1 MVLMSN
7 VIRFLDRLLDM
18 LVLLL
23 CALILAVSVY
33 SLIDNTLIYRR
44 ANDASLL
51 KYRPRLDVPL
61 SESMP
66 ESEQADTRAIENQ
79 VAWICFED
87 TGIDFPVVQ
96 GEDNFVYL
104 NRDAFGDFSLSGAIF
119 LDSRSAPDFTDP
131 YSLIYGHHLEHGK
144 MFGCLENY
152 TDRAFFDA
160 HRIGTLVTEDEVLR
174 IELCAV
180 IYADGTDSVLFRPE
194 GQTTEGVL
202 AYAEKHADIFLPPG
216 NAQRI
221 LALST
226 CYGDSF
232 TSRLLVLGILT
243 TA

>member
-1 MVLMSN
+1 MSH
-7 VIRFLDRLLDM
+7 IIKTLDRILD
-18 LVLLL
+18 LAVLLL

-33 SLIDNTLIYRR
+33 SLIDNNLIYRR

-51 KYRPRLDVPL
+51 NYRPRLDVPL
-61 SESMP
+61 SASKP
-66 ESEQADTRAIENQ
+66 ESEQADTRVIENQ

-87 TGIDFPVVQ
+87 TGIDYPVVQ

-104 NRDAFGDFSLSGAIF
+104 NRDPYGDFSLSGSIF
-119 LDSRSAPDFTDP
+119 LDCRNAPDFTDP
-131 YSLIYGHHLEHGK
+131 YSLIYGHHMEHGK
-144 MFGCLENY
+144 MFGCLGNY

-202 AYAEKHADIFLPPG
+202 AYAEKHADIFLPPE
-216 NAQRI
+216 NAPRA

-226 CYGDSF
+226 CYGDTF
-232 TSRLLVLGILT
+232 TSRLLLLGVLIKE
-243 TA
+243 